1 MGFGVIIV
9 FISFILFAGLPL
21 LVNYIFKIAGVKT
34 YSDFRKGL
42 KVFMFASW
50 TYYNVLGVMF
60 ILNQNMLY
68 SDSNSFSNPT
78 YAYIAV
84 LLYYP
89 MFIAQI
95 TFIKSL
101 PENKIG
107 IALFKLCS
115 MMSTA
120 ACFALFVLLVAGLL
134 LNTN

>member
-21 LVNYIFKIAGVKT
+21 LVNYIFKIAGIKS
-34 YSDFRKGL
+34 YSDFGKGL

-50 TYYNVLGVMF
+50 AYYNVLGVLF
-60 ILNQNMLY
+60 ILNQYMQY
-68 SDSNSFSNPT
+68 SSARSFSSPIP
-78 YAYIAV
+78 AYIAAV
-84 LLYYP
+84 LYYP

-115 MMSTA
+115 IMSTV
-120 ACFALFVLLVAGLL
+120 ACFALFVFIVTGLL
-134 LNTN
+134 LYSN